1 MACLLNTGGL
11 IGVERRASL
20 LWVQAGEDGV
30 RKQFH
35 FWPSDQGLMAWDVDG
50 LIKLS
55 RDFPRVWVPLDSISE
70 LDQVYWFD
78 DYEQQPTCRKV
89 LQHVRLIGEVDL
101 AHPIILSADGRVM
114 DGMHRVAKA
123 LLEGLD
129 SVEAVRF
136 ETDPEPDYI
145 GRKPSELPY

>member
-1 MACLLNTGGL
+1 MGL
-11 IGVERRASL
+11 GS
-20 LWVQAGEDGV
+20 GDGV

-35 FWPSDQGLMAWDVDG
+35 FWPSDQGLMAWDVDR
-50 LIKLS
+50 LIELS

-78 DYEQQPTCRKV
+78 DDEEQPTCRKV
-89 LQHVRLIGEVDL
+89 LQHVRLIGKADL
-101 AHPIILSADGRVM
+101 AYPIILFADGRVM

-129 SVEAVRF
+129 TIEAVRF

>member
-1 MACLLNTGGL
+1 
-11 IGVERRASL
+11 
-20 LWVQAGEDGV
+20 
-30 RKQFH
+30 
-35 FWPSDQGLMAWDVDG
+35 
-50 LIKLS
+50 
-55 RDFPRVWVPLDSISE
+55 
-70 LDQVYWFD
+70 
-78 DYEQQPTCRKV
+78 
-89 LQHVRLIGEVDL
+89 
-101 AHPIILSADGRVM
+101 M